1 MGEKELCLFGF
12 SVVLAL
18 KNRDKGAVFYLL
30 REAGNLYDPETV
42 AQALFKILKLMPDQF
57 GLFEDDCDFYWNL
70 AEHVVNEDN
79 DNDEVTEEEFEMMC
93 AKTVKDFEKKGLK
106 LGIDYSFYERDILMT
121 DKAFQLVNPGE
132 L

>member
-1 MGEKELCLFGF
+1 
-12 SVVLAL
+12 
-18 KNRDKGAVFYLL
+18 
-30 REAGNLYDPETV
+30 
-42 AQALFKILKLMPDQF
+42 MPDQF

-106 LGIDYSFYERDILMT
+106 LGIDYSFHERDILMT